1 MTNEA
6 GHARGEALGV
16 TDLSVRFG
24 GLWAVKD
31 VTLSV
36 PSGQRRAIIGPNG
49 AGKTTLTHLVS
60 GVLRPTSGQIR
71 LFGTDVTRRAQYAR
85 ARMGMARTF
94 QITNTFPDLT
104 VLENAYVAT
113 QALSR
118 RKWGLRPARTYED
131 FVAGAER
138 IVRRLGLSERADVI
152 ESELSYG
159 EQRQLE
165 IALALATEPR
175 LLLLDEPL
183 AGLSAAERSAVR
195 DLVAGIERDV
205 TIMLI
210 EHNMEMVMEFAD
222 VVTVL
227 DHGQVIAEGTP
238 EEVRRDPE
246 VRRIYLGSAAA

>member
-1 MTNEA
+1 MSDTDSDEI
-6 GHARGEALGV
+6 LGV

-36 PSGQRRAIIGPNG
+36 PRGQRRAIIGPNG

-60 GVLRPTSGQIR
+60 GVLRPTAGQIR
-71 LFGTDVTRRAQYAR
+71 LFGTDVTRRPQFSR

-104 VLENAYVAT
+104 VLENAFVAT

-118 RKWGLRPARTYED
+118 GKWGLRRAHHYRASVER
-131 FVAGAER
+131 AEA
-138 IVRRLGLSERADVI
+138 IVERLGLRDRADVI

-165 IALALATEPR
+165 IALALATHPR

-183 AGLSAAERSAVR
+183 AGLSVAERTAVR
-195 DLVAGIERDV
+195 DLVAGIARDV

-227 DHGQVIAEGTP
+227 DHGQIIAEGTP
-238 EEVRRDPE
+238 DEVRQDPE

>member
-1 MTNEA
+1 MTDSDA
-6 GHARGEALGV
+6 QDEALGV

-60 GVLRPTSGQIR
+60 GVLRPTEGQIR
-71 LFGTDVTRRAQYAR
+71 MFGSDITRRPQFQR

-113 QALSR
+113 QAVSR
-118 RKWGLRPARTYED
+118 GKWGLRRAHRYRE
-131 FVAGAER
+131 FVDGAER
-138 IVRRLGLSERADVI
+138 IVERLGLSERADVI

-165 IALALATEPR
+165 IALALATKPR
-175 LLLLDEPL
+175 VLLLDEPL
-183 AGLSAAERSAVR
+183 AGLSAAERGAIR
-195 DLVAGIERDV
+195 DLVAGIDRDV

-210 EHNMEMVMEFAD
+210 EHNMEMVMAFAD

-227 DHGQVIAEGTP
+227 DHGQIIAEGTP
-238 EEVRRDPE
+238 DEVRRDPE